1 MPVQLLQTDA
11 ASWVPQ
17 PGEIE
22 PEVEPEES
30 LYCALVTGVRDYVN
44 KSGFDGVVLGL
55 SGGIDSALSLAIA
68 VDALGPQRVQAV
80 MMPYHYTADISKQDA
95 AEQAELLGVHYDNH

>member
-1 MPVQLLQTDA
+1 M
-11 ASWVPQ
+11 
-17 PGEIE
+17 
-22 PEVEPEES
+22 
-30 LYCALVTGVRDYVN
+30 VTGLRDYVN
-44 KSGFDGVVLGL
+44 KSGFKGVVLGL

-95 AEQAELLGVHYDNH
+95 AEQANLLGCTMT